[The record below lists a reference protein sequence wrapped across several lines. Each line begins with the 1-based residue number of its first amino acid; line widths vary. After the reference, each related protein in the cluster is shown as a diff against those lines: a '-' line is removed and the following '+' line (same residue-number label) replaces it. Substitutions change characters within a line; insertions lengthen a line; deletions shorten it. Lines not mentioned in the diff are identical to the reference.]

1 MPGLRCA
8 AMARRRLLPESASV
22 DVPRVVLARAL
33 RGFADGFV
41 SVVLAVYLT
50 TLGFSPLQVGAIVTG
65 TLLGS
70 AALTLGTGLVA
81 HRWELRTLLL
91 AACVLMTVTGIG
103 FMAVTGF
110 WALMVIAVV
119 GTLNPSAGDVSV
131 FLPTEQAYLAGHVTD
146 LDRPHLYAI
155 YNLAGAFAGAF
166 GALASG
172 LPERL
177 AGILDVER
185 VDALR
190 GSFIVYVVIAIAVFV
205 VYRRLRREHVATEI
219 TPVVRKPL
227 AESRGT
233 VLELAALFSLD
244 AGSSG
249 FVVQSLLV
257 LWLHLEWGLSPGV
270 TAAVFFAV
278 GLLSA
283 FSQLLAGPLARRIG
297 LVRTMVFTHL
307 PANLFLVLA
316 AFAPSA
322 GIAVGCLLVRA
333 LFSQMDVPA
342 RQALVMAVV
351 TPEERAAAASVTNV
365 PRSLASAATPL
376 LAGALLK
383 ATTFGWPLIIAGLG
397 KATYDLVLLARF
409 GRRTSGRGTADLGRR
424 DPAPT

>member
-1 MPGLRCA
+1 
-8 AMARRRLLPESASV
+8 
-22 DVPRVVLARAL
+22 VLAARTL

-41 SVVLAVYLT
+41 SVLLAVYLT
-50 TLGFSPLQVGAIVTG
+50 QLGFSPLQVGAIVTG

-70 AALTLGTGLVA
+70 AALTLATGLVA

-91 AACVLMTVTGIG
+91 AACLLMIATGIG
-103 FMAVTGF
+103 FLAVTAF
-110 WALMVIAVV
+110 WALLAVAV
-119 GTLNPSAGDVSV
+119 LGTLNPSAGDVSV
-131 FLPTEQAYLAGHVTD
+131 FLPTEQAFLAGHVTD
-146 LDRPHLYAI
+146 LDRPHLYAL
-155 YNLAGAFAGAF
+155 YNLGGAFAGAF

-172 LPERL
+172 LPETL
-177 AGILDVER
+177 AHTFDVR
-185 VDALR
+185 KVDALR
-190 GSFIVYVVIAIAVFV
+190 SSFLVYVAVALVVLVI
-205 VYRRLRREHVATEI
+205 YRGLRREHVATDVER
-219 TPVVRKPL
+219 VERRPL
-227 AESRGT
+227 DRSRAT
-233 VLELAALFSLD
+233 VIELATLFSLD
-244 AGSSG
+244 AASGG

-257 LWLHLEWGLSPGV
+257 LWLHLEWGLSAGD

-283 FSQLLAGPLARRIG
+283 FSQLLAGPLAQRIG

-322 GIAVGCLLVRA
+322 ALAIVCLLIRA

-376 LAGALLK
+376 AAGALLK
-383 ATTFGWPLIIAGLG
+383 ASTFGWPLIIAGLG

-409 GRRTSGRGTADLGRR
+409 GRRTSERGTADLGRR
-424 DPAPT
+424 AARSPDRDPEDGAPGSARDRRP